1 MNMIYS
7 MSFQQLKEV
16 RFKAAQ
22 WQRAIRHIWM
32 FRWFCSASGHTD
44 KELCLNQ
51 VVLSSVERGADILA
65 AYRAFMDTL
74 HASGGG
80 RGVQPCSEQDQLRS
94 GIRSSSAVSRCG
106 WRTSPCGR
114 GSPG

>member
-16 RFKAAQ
+16 RFK
-22 WQRAIRHIWM
+22 
-32 FRWFCSASGHTD
+32 
-44 KELCLNQ
+44 
-51 VVLSSVERGADILA
+51 VERGADILA